1 MAFDVV
7 VDGDDDPDCDAY
19 DDDDTDENNGNDD
32 AEGNEGSPVP
42 TCQSAGV
49 VSTVFLCPE
58 KRRGLQ
64 LFASVSNKYER
75 RWIPGDTLVDCQIS

>member
-1 MAFDVV
+1 MDFV
-7 VDGDDDPDCDAY
+7 VDGADDPDDNTNE
-19 DDDDTDENNGNDD
+19 DDVNDD
-32 AEGNEGSPVP
+32 GEDHEGPPVP